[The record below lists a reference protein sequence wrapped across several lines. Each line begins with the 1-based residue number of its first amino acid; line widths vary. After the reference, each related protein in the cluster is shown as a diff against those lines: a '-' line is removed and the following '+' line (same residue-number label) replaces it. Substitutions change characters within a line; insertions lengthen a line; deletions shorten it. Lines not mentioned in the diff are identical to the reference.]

1 LLAFT
6 GRAEAT
12 AHHAVVLIA
21 SRRVASIASHRIAS
35 IASRRVAL
43 HLATASTYA
52 GIRP

>member
-21 SRRVASIASHRIAS
+21 SRRVASIAS
-35 IASRRVAL
+35 RRVAL